1 MKIIDKRHAASLR
14 FRWPEIRV
22 FLADMIV
29 SRRLSVVV
37 PVAYMAVI
45 LIGASVPADGD
56 TEHLLE
62 FLLLPPTLQNL
73 LHIPVYGLLAFLWRW
88 CLNAHMEAR
97 RATILAFL
105 IAVVFG
111 VFQEWVQSLVPG
123 RFGSVTDVVFNTI
136 GAGLGLWV
144 FSRLT
149 RGNTHTGHSR

>member
-1 MKIIDKRHAASLR
+1 MKIIDKHHAASPR
-14 FRWPEIRV
+14 FRWLEIRG

-37 PVAYMAVI
+37 PVAYMALI

-56 TEHLLE
+56 TEPHLLE

-97 RATILAFL
+97 RATIIAFL
-105 IAVVFG
+105 ITVCFG

-123 RFGSVTDVVFNTI
+123 RFGSVNDVIFDAI
-136 GAGLGLWV
+136 GAGLGLWL
-144 FSRLT
+144 FYRLT
-149 RGNTHTGHSR
+149 RGTGRSS